1 MSHYKQGLIFESE
14 FAGTA
19 EQLNLDSDS
28 QFQTRD
34 FDTQAFM
41 LSRIL
46 QVLNEINR
54 KLDLVLRNARNAEG
68 DILELRDIPVKDAM
82 EEIKAFIASS
92 PDGVDYDDIINELK
106 IDIPIVVE
114 ACDKLRSD
122 GAIE

>member
-1 MSHYKQGLIFESE
+1 MSHYKQSLIFESE